1 MLADGHQGAARQHS
15 PIQETPMI
23 TTASRIRRNL
33 LASPR
38 FERLSRYLFVLPAAL
53 YLGLFFGYPVVKNL
67 VMGSQR
73 YTMMSFVTGEAPW
86 VGLDNY
92 RAVIGTETFSE
103 AALHTVFFTV
113 FSIVLQFICGM
124 GLALYFRQRFPLSNG
139 LRSLILLPWLIPL
152 IASSAVWKWMLDQD
166 SGAINRLI
174 DLLPGM
180 QARPGWLVEEGLA
193 LVAVTIVNI
202 WIGIPFNTA
211 ILHSGLQEI
220 PDELYEAAALDGAVG
235 GKAFRYV
242 TWPLLRPVVTVIM
255 VLGVVYTLK
264 VLDIILALTNGG
276 PAGSTETFATLAYHL
291 SFREFDFGRGAAMGN
306 VMIAVALAFAL
317 AYLRLNRKSVDE

>member
-1 MLADGHQGAARQHS
+1 MNTKIASGVNRRQRS
-15 PIQETPMI
+15 
-23 TTASRIRRNL
+23 ANRRD
-33 LASPR
+33 R
-38 FERLSRYLFVLPAAL
+38 MVRYLFVLPAAV
-53 YLGLFFGYPVVKNL
+53 YLATFFGYPVVQNIL
-67 VMGSQR
+67 MGSQN
-73 YTMMSFVTGEAPW
+73 YTMMSFFTGEAPW
-86 VGLDNY
+86 TGLDNY
-92 RAVIGTETFSE
+92 RAIIGTETFNQ
-103 AALHTVFFTV
+103 AALHTLIFTV
-113 FSIVLQFICGM
+113 VSISMQFVCGM
-124 GLALYFRQRFPLSNG
+124 GLALYFRQKFPLSNG

-174 DLLPGM
+174 DLIPGVH
-180 QARPGWLVEEGLA
+180 ARPGWLVQEGLA
-193 LVAVTIVNI
+193 LLAVTIVNI
-202 WIGIPFNTA
+202 WIGVPFNAA

-235 GKAFRYV
+235 FKTFRYI

-306 VMIAVALAFAL
+306 VMIVVALAFAL
-317 AYLRLNRKSVDE
+317 AYLRLNRKAVDE